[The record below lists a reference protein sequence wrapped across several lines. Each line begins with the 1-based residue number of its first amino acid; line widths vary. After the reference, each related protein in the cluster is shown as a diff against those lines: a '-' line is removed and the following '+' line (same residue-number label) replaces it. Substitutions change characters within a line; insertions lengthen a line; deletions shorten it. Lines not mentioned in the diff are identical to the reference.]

1 MKLPRRKQGRSN
13 SLNKRWLVVITVVLS
28 LGTIATV
35 ALTAPQQGTTEQR
48 APQPVTQTDVVPA
61 TRAVREER
69 AIQEA
74 RRLQLAEKEAALA
87 AKEEELK
94 KLGAKLDA
102 QLKALGEAKKNHEAM
117 AKADEE
123 RRKQSQSERVTK
135 MVKLFKTMKP
145 SQSGELLDKMDEA
158 EVKLLLDRLDT
169 KTVAKLVPNL
179 NQPRTIRWVN
189 ENLRLRGE
197 K

>member
-1 MKLPRRKQGRSN
+1 M
-13 SLNKRWLVVITVVLS
+13 NKRWLAIFGMAFGF
-28 LGTIATV
+28 GTIATV
-35 ALTAPQQGTTEQR
+35 ALTASQPAPDSLRTPQTSAAQGEQL
-48 APQPVTQTDVVPA
+48 PP
-61 TRAVREER
+61 TRAAREEK
-69 AIQEA
+69 AIQDA
-74 RRLQLAEKEAALA
+74 RRQQLAEKEAALA

-102 QLKALGEAKKNHEAM
+102 QLKALEEAKKRQEEL
-117 AKADEE
+117 AKAEEE
-123 RRKQSQSERVTK
+123 RKKQALSERVTK
-135 MVKLFKTMKP
+135 MVKLFKTMKAA
-145 SQSGELLDKMDEA
+145 QSAELLDKMEEA

-189 ENLRLRGE
+189 ENLRKREE

>member
-1 MKLPRRKQGRSN
+1 MNR
-13 SLNKRWLVVITVVLS
+13 RWLSIIALACS

-35 ALTAPQQGTTEQR
+35 ALTASQGPLD
-48 APQPVTQTDVVPA
+48 APHGTPSGLTSDPVPA
-61 TRAVREER
+61 TKAAREER

-74 RRLQLAEKEAALA
+74 RRQQLAEKEAALA

-94 KLGAKLDA
+94 KMGAKLDA
-102 QLKALGEAKKNHEAM
+102 QLKALEETKKRYDEMVKAEEA
-117 AKADEE
+117 
-123 RRKQSQSERVTK
+123 RQKQALSDRITK
-135 MVKLFKTMKP
+135 MVKLFKTMKAAE
-145 SQSGELLDKMDEA
+145 SAALMDKMEET
-158 EVKLLLDRLDT
+158 EVKLLLDRLDV

-189 ENLRLRGE
+189 ENLRLRGG